1 MTPVEV
7 MRNGKWVREDGLQA
21 IKRGDLFRLIG
32 RNNER
37 GNPHTA
43 ETDAVQRPH
52 PKRKDTL
59 VWSVDDQVFEPV
71 PRAKK

>member
-7 MRNGKWVREDGLQA
+7 MRDGQWVREDGLHA
-21 IKRGDLFRLIG
+21 VKRGDLFRLIG

-37 GNPHTA
+37 GNPHKA
-43 ETDAVQRPH
+43 DADAVQRPH

-71 PRAKK
+71 GRR

>member
-7 MRNGKWVREDGLQA
+7 MRDGKWVREDGLQD
-21 IKRGDLFRLIG
+21 IKRGDVFRLIG

-43 ETDAVQRPH
+43 ETDARRAKH
-52 PKRKDTL
+52 PKRPEHEVWAVDT
-59 VWSVDDQVFEPV
+59 VYEPIG
-71 PRAKK
+71 RR